1 MQTPK
6 ISRERQARFLE
17 ALISE
22 GSAAAAAESV
32 GSNKARMHEA
42 RISDPIFAAEWER
55 AEQAATD
62 RLEREAWR
70 RAVQGVQEPLVS
82 DGKVVRDDN
91 ERPISI
97 QRYSD
102 ALLIALLKARRP
114 ERYADEGAAQRP
126 ADWRRLRQFALIL
139 VIAFAAWAAG
149 GLALQ
154 SVRAHLGYEAL
165 NR

>member
-6 ISRERQARFLE
+6 ISRERQVKFLE

-22 GSAAAAAESV
+22 GTAAAAAESL

-42 RISDPIFAAEWER
+42 RTSDPMFAAEWDK
-55 AEQAATD
+55 AEQATTD

-70 RAVQGVQEPLVS
+70 RAIEGVQEPLVS
-82 DGKVVRDDN
+82 DGRVVRDDN

-97 QRYSD
+97 KRHSD
-102 ALLIALLKARRP
+102 ALLIALLQARRP
-114 ERYADEGAAQRP
+114 ERHAAQGAAER
-126 ADWRRLRQFALIL
+126 RRLRQLAYIL

-149 GLALQ
+149 SLALQ
-154 SVRAHLGYEAL
+154 LVSAHLWYEAL